1 MATTFSDEKQTV
13 QASTNANYLPY
24 QKRAYTIKSNADL
37 IKQMQDAK
45 SSQLSR
51 GSGRNHTRNSQV
63 GVINSTGVISSPSA
77 NIDDAGT
84 EQEVPPTKPMIIKSN
99 S

>member
-1 MATTFSDEKQTV
+1 
-13 QASTNANYLPY
+13 LPY
-24 QKRAYTIKSNADL
+24 QKRAHTIKSNADF
-37 IKQMQDAK
+37 IKQVQEAK
-45 SSQLSR
+45 SSQKS
-51 GSGRNHTRNSQV
+51 NKNTRNTQMSM
-63 GVINSTGVISSPSA
+63 INSTGVISSPSA

>member
-1 MATTFSDEKQTV
+1 MKNQIATTFSDEKQTAQPAV
-13 QASTNANYLPY
+13 GSNYLPY
-24 QKRAYTIKSNADL
+24 QKRAHTIKSNADL
-37 IKQMQDAK
+37 IKQVQDAK
-45 SSQLSR
+45 SSQKSNKNT
-51 GSGRNHTRNSQV
+51 RNHMSM
-63 GVINSTGVISSPSA
+63 INSTGVISSPSA